1 MSTRTKN
8 PLFDLYEK
16 LYFHEIE
23 VREHLGSRLQTPM
36 AIIVSIF
43 AVLGFLI
50 QGFDNQQ
57 ATSAAILFV
66 VLFVASAVSLIGAI
80 YFFIRSWYGN
90 TYAFLPSAEDTE
102 KYRQVLDTTY
112 KQYKEGSALA
122 ENYLNDYLCSNYINC
137 ATQNTRCNDLRSL
150 NLHKTN
156 GALIIV
162 TLFVA
167 LSFLPFF
174 LGDLDRTKNSK
185 PSEVVIVKPVDIKG
199 DLMTYNNPEPLKEG
213 EAPSPPPPP
222 PPPRLI
228 REGVEIVK
236 PQLEKKDGK

>member
-1 MSTRTKN
+1 MKN

-112 KQYKEGSALA
+112 KQYKEARSQKTISTTISAPTT
-122 ENYLNDYLCSNYINC
+122 SIV
-137 ATQNTRCNDLRSL
+137 LR
-150 NLHKTN
+150 
-156 GALIIV
+156 
-162 TLFVA
+162 
-167 LSFLPFF
+167 
-174 LGDLDRTKNSK
+174 RTHAA
-185 PSEVVIVKPVDIKG
+185 
-199 DLMTYNNPEPLKEG
+199 MTY
-213 EAPSPPPPP
+213 AH
-222 PPPRLI
+222 
-228 REGVEIVK
+228 
-236 PQLEKKDGK
+236 